1 MEAISF
7 GNGLPTYYTH
17 ILNLFDSHSC
27 PTQMAHFAHLA
38 LQLLPSTSA
47 SASSDQS
54 TTLLTSLFQASLQ
67 TTDFSTATS
76 ALTRH
81 PHPETLLPS
90 FMTSLLKTPNA
101 LPQLLSL
108 SFPPTLH
115 PHIDDI
121 LSAPQTK
128 ASPKILSAW
137 RLHHNDYRGAAAA
150 LLPPLQAAHAKPKRN
165 VGGLENEY
173 LAVINLLACAGRD
186 NSWVLSRESSTNE
199 KGVVGVK
206 GKRKVVTIEDM
217 RGLYQRELDR
227 RSVIEGGRFGFAGGV
242 DEGDEMDVL

>member
-1 MEAISF
+1 MEAICF

-27 PTQMAHFAHLA
+27 PTQMAHFSHLA
-38 LQLLPSTSA
+38 LQLLPPT

-67 TTDFSTATS
+67 TTDFSTAFS

-81 PHPETLLPS
+81 PNAATLLPS
-90 FMTSLLKTPNA
+90 LMTSLLTTPNA

-108 SFPPTLH
+108 PFPPNLH
-115 PHIDDI
+115 SQIDDI
-121 LSAPQTK
+121 LSSPKTN

-150 LLPPLQAAHAKPKRN
+150 LLPPLQAAQAKPKRN
-165 VGGLENEY
+165 ADGLEDEY
-173 LAVINLLACAGRD
+173 LAVINLLACAGQD
-186 NSWVLSRESSTNE
+186 NSWVLSRDSTDN
-199 KGVVGVK
+199 KGVPSVK
-206 GKRKVVTIEDM
+206 ERRKLVTIGDV
-217 RGLYQRELDR
+217 RGFYQKELDR
-227 RSVIEGGRFGFAGGV
+227 RSVIEGGRYGFAGGA